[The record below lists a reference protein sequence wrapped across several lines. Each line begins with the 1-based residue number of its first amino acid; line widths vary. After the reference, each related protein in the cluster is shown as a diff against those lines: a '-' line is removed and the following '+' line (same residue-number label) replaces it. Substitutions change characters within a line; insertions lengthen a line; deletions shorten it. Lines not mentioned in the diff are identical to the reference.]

1 MKKKLRLISAV
12 IILSMVFPILSG
24 IIQPV
29 FAADYPLNV
38 YIDANG
44 YNKSART
51 LKINWEA
58 VDDVDNCTIIYHVPN
73 GDSFSEV
80 KLISSLDSQIDLA
93 NNSATITNIKND
105 IIYDFEITLENSS
118 GDEYTG
124 KRYFLAQISVN
135 AVQVEQQP
143 VPVAGGGVETGVYPA
158 IKLSW
163 NMPRVYVF
171 NNLTQTGSMK
181 YASDSAAL
189 AALDGSIEKMNFTF
203 IIDES
208 TQKSLASVIVDMDTT
223 DITHSTYKAS
233 ISNDTDKDR
242 FSSVK
247 WEDGKLSFYILGV
260 KDKTALVPDMLDIR
274 ANTYDDET
282 KLYTLPKGISD
293 LGETHYVLPHK
304 EILPGSIYK
313 ISMNTELL
321 NSSEVYVNVP
331 SLTNGI
337 INNPLIDID
346 NPLMGTKANPLID
359 YTYTPVRFQLTK
371 DASDNIYVGIH
382 RVNSGS
388 LVMPNLYYEIQ
399 SNNVPST
406 QDSSWTTRKKLMD
419 NNFQGE
425 YAITG
430 ITGTNSQNNVYYRVV
445 VKSDGA
451 ADKIQSLKL
460 PYIMQDD
467 TARPPVPNKISIQQ
481 VDLVLPPTGITDTS
495 SDITI
500 SWDKPRNWDQIKGH
514 LEKDIF
520 YHFLINVNE
529 KDLDT
534 DGTIS
539 PDPVLEANGKNYGRY
554 EANYRLVK
562 YISANALNPDG
573 TDKIKVSP
581 DGTKLIYTL
590 KGYELFKGEDA
601 NPDITYDIPN
611 TDNYPTYLLPNK
623 TYYLQM
629 YTTFAADK
637 GVFNDSSK
645 MSEKSLTASF
655 TTLSPAGRDVPTPK
669 YLEWVKTT
677 INPSTATKPTIDATV
692 DIRFDALKI
701 DWSNYTSNAVT
712 ANNEV
717 IYDLYMSNTG
727 TDLSD
732 FQMIGTTYS
741 KAPKGD
747 IEFTKS
753 DLEDT
758 TWFNAT
764 INKFTDNGTFNNN
777 TLFGNYLSPNTTYYF
792 MVKLRLKIVDENMDE
807 TFQNSVGTSLLSVT
821 TPRGEATM
829 PDETAL
835 KPVAPTDFSIA
846 IDKNGN
852 QMVDGQSVTF
862 EWTVKENE
870 AAYKLIATTNKVSA
884 DATLDAGSSILDDA
898 IYKSF
903 ISIFGGKDRD
913 GDATKLTLD
922 PNKNPLPENLIYDS
936 ATKKCRY
943 TINTWLYPNKIY
955 YFSLRSEL
963 VDGTETKSSVWVSIP
978 VTTAL
983 IESPT
988 RLQVVNDCELA
999 FYWIDSKAQMTSENY
1014 SISLKASS
1022 DNDYTLLTKAQY
1034 KIVKDDSVY
1043 YARTTPAAKL
1053 KPNSEYSIKITRTTD
1068 NAVLSTVVKDTRDDY
1083 YQIDVK
1089 WQGYAIDAYSG
1100 FELAIKT
1107 EGDTDYTVLDNDVDL
1122 EWYRDISTH
1131 DYPYYIE
1138 KDYSN
1143 INNNYYIFNARIK
1156 LAEVSLPDGTKE
1168 HKPLVP
1174 NTKYY
1179 IKVRAVKTDSS
1190 NSSVV
1195 TPSKYAGPV
1204 NTRTEFNQEDYDDTD
1219 KDTSITANFLDM
1231 LEKLEQDIVWEINK
1245 KNGISNKI
1253 LVRDDKLI
1261 NLLEGLG
1268 NYSYTIDMSQTS
1280 DYINSDEIYL
1290 AKDIL
1295 KAMKSNDRSVII
1307 KTKNA
1312 EYTIRP
1318 ETFNTDDME
1327 EFKKAKEVT
1336 GSKDVFLKLNNIQSA
1351 SIEPSA
1357 PAKTTSSSKMSVLSA
1372 QAVVSK
1378 KTTASINA
1386 LIKDKLYNDKTG
1398 IVQKKLAIIK
1408 NPNNLKD
1415 KDDAQEINEYLNQLY
1430 EEVKSE
1436 LSFYLEDTLNGTG
1449 YTSGVLADKY
1459 NISKFSSPLSVKM
1472 PYKANSI
1479 SNPYV
1484 IYGSI
1489 GNWKK
1494 LTQNL
1499 KYEKGYLSFFV
1510 TSTGKYAIFSS
1521 KDIAASVA
1529 DDSAAKPYISKLAA
1543 SYDLTTVFPGADI
1556 SFNSKLNVT
1565 VKEGILL
1572 YELLL
1577 ESQNDSQTDVKAKAK
1592 AYGIDK
1598 IINITNVYRNI
1609 NRQEAAAISIKLY
1622 CQKTGADYNKLKAS
1636 YSKIIKDDSKI
1647 SEKYAVPVYLSLQMN
1662 IMTLDS
1668 SANFN
1673 PKATVNRAEIAVVLQ
1688 KMLET

>member
-1 MKKKLRLISAV
+1 MM
-12 IILSMVFPILSG
+12 SMIFPILSG

-38 YIDANG
+38 YIDNNG
-44 YNKSART
+44 YNKSTKT
-51 LKINWEA
+51 LKIYWGA
-58 VDDVDNCTIIYHVPN
+58 VDDVDNCTIVYHVPN
-73 GDSFSEV
+73 GNSFSEV
-80 KLISSLDSQIDLA
+80 KLIGSVDSPNSQIDLT

-105 IIYDFEITLENSS
+105 IIYDFEIKLENSS
-118 GDEYTG
+118 GETYIG
-124 KRYFLAQISVN
+124 ARYFLAQVSVYSE
-135 AVQVEQQP
+135 QVDQQP
-143 VPVAGGGVETGVYPA
+143 VPVIGGGVESGIYPA
-158 IKLSW
+158 IRLSW
-163 NMPRVYVF
+163 NMPKVYVF
-171 NNLTQTGSMK
+171 DNLTQTGSMK
-181 YASDSAAL
+181 YANDSAAL

-203 IIDES
+203 NINET
-208 TQKSLASVIVDMDTT
+208 TQKSLANVIVDMDTT
-223 DITHSTYKAS
+223 DITHNTYKAS
-233 ISNDTDKDR
+233 ISNDTNRFR

-247 WEDGKLSFYILGV
+247 WDDGKLSFYILGV
-260 KDKTALVPDMLDIR
+260 KDKTTLIPDIADIR
-274 ANTYDDET
+274 ANTYNDET

-293 LGETHYVLPHK
+293 LGETQYVLPHQ

-313 ISMNTELL
+313 ISMNTVLL
-321 NSSEVYVNVP
+321 NSSKEYVNVA
-331 SLTNGI
+331 SLTNAI

-346 NPLMGTKANPLID
+346 NPLMGTIANPLID

-388 LVMPNLYYEIQ
+388 LSMPNLYYEIQ
-399 SNNVPST
+399 SNNVPSS

-430 ITGTNSQNNVYYRVV
+430 ITGTNSQNTVYYRVV

-451 ADKIQSLKL
+451 TDKIQSLKL
-460 PYIMQDD
+460 PYTMQDD
-467 TARPPVPNKISIQQ
+467 TARPPVPNKISIKK

-500 SWDKPRNWDQIKGH
+500 SWDKPSNWDQIKGH
-514 LEKDIF
+514 LENDIF

-529 KDLDT
+529 KDLDAEH
-534 DGTIS
+534 TIS

-562 YISANALNPDG
+562 YISANALNSDG
-573 TDKIKVSP
+573 SDKIKVSP

-601 NPDITYDIPN
+601 DPDITYDIPN

-655 TTLSPAGRDVPTPK
+655 TTLSPSGRDVPTPK
-669 YLEWVKTT
+669 HLEWVKTT

-712 ANNEV
+712 TNNEV

-727 TDLSD
+727 TDLSN

-741 KAPKGD
+741 KSPKGD
-747 IEFTKS
+747 VEFTKS

-764 INKFTDNGTFNNN
+764 INTFTDSSTFNNN
-777 TLFGNYLSPNTTYYF
+777 TLFGKSLSPNTTYYF
-792 MVKLRLKIVDENMDE
+792 MVKVRLKIVGGNNDE
-807 TFQNSVGTSLLSVT
+807 TFQNSIGTVLLPVT
-821 TPRGEATM
+821 TPRGEATT
-829 PDETAL
+829 PDNTAL

-846 IDKNGN
+846 LDKNGN
-852 QMVDGQSVTF
+852 PMVDGQSVTF
-862 EWTVKENE
+862 EWTVKESE
-870 AAYKLIATTNKVSA
+870 AAYKLIATTNKVAA
-884 DATLDAGSSILDDA
+884 DTLLEDNSIQDDA

-903 ISIFGGKDRD
+903 ISIFGSKDRD

-922 PNKNPLPENLIYDS
+922 PNKNPLPENLVYDS
-936 ATKKCRY
+936 TTKKCRY

-963 VDGTETKSSVWVSIP
+963 LDGTKPKSSVWVSIP

-988 RLQVVNDCELA
+988 MLQVVNDCELA
-999 FYWIDSKAQMTSENY
+999 FYWIDSKSQMTSENY

-1022 DNDYTLLTKAQY
+1022 DSDYTLLAKSQY

-1053 KPNSEYSIKITRTTD
+1053 KPNTQYTIKIIRTID
-1068 NAVLSTVVKDTRDDY
+1068 NVVLSTIVRETRDDY

-1100 FELAIKT
+1100 FEIAIKT
-1107 EGDTDYTVLDNDVDL
+1107 EDATDYTVLDNDVDL

-1138 KDYSN
+1138 KDYNN

-1156 LAEVSLPDGTKE
+1156 LAEVTLPDGTKE
-1168 HKPLVP
+1168 HKPLAP
-1174 NTKYY
+1174 NIKYY

-1204 NTRTEFNQEDYDDTD
+1204 DTRTEFNQDDYDNTD
-1219 KDTSITANFLDM
+1219 NNTNITAKFLDM
-1231 LEKLEQDIVWEINK
+1231 LEKLEQDVVWEISK
-1245 KNGISNKI
+1245 QNGVTNKI
-1253 LVRDDKLI
+1253 LVKDDKII

-1268 NYSYTIDMSQTS
+1268 NYSYTIDMSQSS

-1295 KAMKSNDRSVII
+1295 KAIKSNDRSVII

-1318 ETFNTDDME
+1318 ETFNIDDME
-1327 EFKKAKEVT
+1327 EFKNAKKVT
-1336 GSKDVFLKLNNIQSA
+1336 GSKDVYLKLSNIQST

-1357 PAKTTSSSKMSVLSA
+1357 PANTTSSSKMSVLSA

-1378 KTTASINA
+1378 KTTASVNA

-1408 NPNNLKD
+1408 NPNNLKNK
-1415 KDDAQEINEYLNQLY
+1415 KDAEEINAYLNQLY

-1459 NISKFSSPLSVKM
+1459 NISKFSSPLSIKM

-1489 GNWKK
+1489 GKWKK

-1499 KYEKGYLSFFV
+1499 KYEKGYLNFFV

-1529 DDSAAKPYISKLAA
+1529 NDSVAKPYISKLAA
-1543 SYDLTTVFPGADI
+1543 SYDLTTVFPGADV
-1556 SFNSKLNVT
+1556 SFNSELNVT
-1565 VKEGILL
+1565 VKEAILL

-1577 ESQNDSQTDVKAKAK
+1577 ESQNNVQTDVKAKAK

-1609 NRQEAAAISIKLY
+1609 TRQEAAVITIKLY
-1622 CQKTGADYNKLKAS
+1622 CQKTGADYDKLKAS
-1636 YSKIIKDDSKI
+1636 YSKVIKDDSKI
-1647 SEKYAVPVYLSLQMN
+1647 DEKYSIPVYLCLQMK

-1668 SANFN
+1668 STNFN
-1673 PKATVNRAEIAVVLQ
+1673 PKATINRAEIATVLQ